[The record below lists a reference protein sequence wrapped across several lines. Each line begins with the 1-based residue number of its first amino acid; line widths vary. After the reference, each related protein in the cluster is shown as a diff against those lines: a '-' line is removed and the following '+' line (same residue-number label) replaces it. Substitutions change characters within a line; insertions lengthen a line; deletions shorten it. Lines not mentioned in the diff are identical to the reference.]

1 MVSTDLQT
9 HMVSLSEITTVNVA
23 DNRSTAYGRISRGWE
38 PAKAVT
44 EGGRI

>member
-23 DNRSTAYGRISRGWE
+23 DLMPYAGNVAS
-38 PAKAVT
+38 
-44 EGGRI
+44 